1 MKKLIIAAFLVV
13 GVSSFAQNNN
23 DRPQRGDFS
32 PEKRIERLTTQLN
45 LDAKQQ
51 EQLKQFYIE
60 QAKAREVQRADV
72 KDKKNQGREN
82 MEAQTKATEEKMK
95 AILTPEQLSK
105 WKANQDKMRERM
117 QQRMGDRQGERMG
130 DRPQGG
136 GDMDN

>member
-32 PEKRIERLTTQLN
+32 PEKRVERLTTQLN

-51 EQLKQFYIE
+51 EQVKALYAE
-60 QAKAREVQRADV
+60 QAKNR
-72 KDKKNQGREN
+72 
-82 MEAQTKATEEKMK
+82 EAQKGFSREQMQEERKK
-95 AILTPEQLSK
+95 SDEKLKTILTPEQLKK
-105 WKANQDKMRERM
+105 WEANQAEMR
-117 QQRMGDRQGERMG
+117 QRMGNRQGGGMG

-136 GDMDN
+136 NMEN

>member
-13 GVSSFAQNNN
+13 GVASFAQNNN

-51 EQLKQFYIE
+51 EQVKQIYAE
-60 QAKAREVQRADV
+60 QAKNR
-72 KDKKNQGREN
+72 
-82 MEAQTKATEEKMK
+82 EAQKGFSREQMQEERKKSDEKLK
-95 AILTPEQLSK
+95 AILTPEQLKK
-105 WKANQDKMRERM
+105 WEANQAEMR
-117 QQRMGDRQGERMG
+117 QRMGNRQGGGMG

-136 GDMDN
+136 NMEN

>member
-32 PEKRIERLTTQLN
+32 PEKRVERLTTQLN

-51 EQLKQFYIE
+51 EQVKELYAE
-60 QAKAREVQRADV
+60 QAKNR
-72 KDKKNQGREN
+72 
-82 MEAQTKATEEKMK
+82 EAQKGFSREQMQEERKK
-95 AILTPEQLSK
+95 TDEKLKTILTPEQLKK
-105 WKANQDKMRERM
+105 WEANQAEMR
-117 QQRMGDRQGERMG
+117 QRMGNRQGGGMG

-136 GDMDN
+136 NMEN